1 MKWQR
6 FFLMLPIFFFLSLS
20 LVAQKKTSLVEHF
33 TNSRCPICAVN
44 NPGFYA
50 RYNKYKEDVI
60 HISYHP
66 SIPYNDCIFYLANK
80 EGNGARQSLYELIG
94 TPTAFLNGKKG
105 AGSLPSDAEYQN
117 AISQKATYDLTIN
130 SASPDKVNLTITTLE
145 NLPNGASLRLFVALS
160 ENEVSY
166 NAPNGETKHFNVFR
180 KFLGDQNYGI
190 VVNFSAGSTANSA
203 KSLSL
208 GAINYPG
215 VNDWSKFSI
224 IAFINPDG
232 EKDILQATKQTVGT
246 VAETKAIGNIQTFV
260 FPNPSCDAVRIS
272 WPDITLRDI
281 EIKVFDMQGNI
292 RMFVE
297 QDAGRNFIELNTSG
311 LAPGTYIYQLNDPEK
326 RVLSNG
332 KFIIQ

>member
-6 FFLMLPIFFFLSLS
+6 FFLLLPILFFLSLS
-20 LVAQKKTSLVEHF
+20 LIAQKKTSLVEHF

-50 RYNKYKEDVI
+50 RYDKYKEDVI

-80 EGNGARQSLYELIG
+80 EGNGARQTLYELIG

-105 AGSLPSDAEYQN
+105 ASSLPSDAEYQN
-117 AISQKATYDLTIN
+117 AISQKAKYDLTIN
-130 SASPDKVNLTITTLE
+130 SASPDKVDLTITTLE

-160 ENEVSY
+160 ENEVLY
-166 NAPNGETKHFNVFR
+166 NAPNGETKHINVFR

-190 VVNFSAGSTANSA
+190 VVNFPVGSTANSA

-208 GAINYPG
+208 GAINYSG
-215 VNDWSKFSI
+215 VNDWSQFSL
-224 IAFINPDG
+224 IAFINLDSDK
-232 EKDILQATKQTVGT
+232 EILQATKQTVGT
-246 VAETKAIGNIQTFV
+246 VAETKFVDNIPTSV
-260 FPNPSCDAVRIS
+260 FPNPAKNAVKIS
-272 WPDITLRDI
+272 WADLAPRGI
-281 EIKVFDMQGNI
+281 EIKVFDVQGNL
-292 RMFVE
+292 RMDVKP
-297 QDAGRNFIELNTSG
+297 DAGRNFIELNTSG

-326 RVLSNG
+326 KVLSNG
-332 KFIIQ
+332 KFILQ